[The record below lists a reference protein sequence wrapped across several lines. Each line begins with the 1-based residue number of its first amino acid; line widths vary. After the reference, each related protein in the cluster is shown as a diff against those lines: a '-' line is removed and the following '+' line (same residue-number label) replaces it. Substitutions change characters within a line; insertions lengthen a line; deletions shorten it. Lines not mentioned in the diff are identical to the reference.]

1 MLKQNPECILTVT
14 IFSGIGLP
22 PPAVRSRSKGDNSLS
37 RRNRTTPKKAP
48 PSCSEHSVGPN
59 SSISSVPGNPS
70 SLSRSIYLEENESM
84 SSENP
89 SASQSLPS
97 AGCLFTQTTREESDQ
112 SSRVERRYMS
122 QTQTGPN
129 TQTICKFFVLSQIG

>member
-1 MLKQNPECILTVT
+1 MLKQNPERILTVT
-14 IFSGIGLP
+14 IFSVIGLP

-37 RRNRTTPKKAP
+37 RSNQTTPKTAP

-59 SSISSVPGNPS
+59 SSVSSVPGNPS
-70 SLSRSIYLEENESM
+70 SLSRSIDLEENESM

-89 SASQSLPS
+89 SASQSLPF

-122 QTQTGPN
+122 QTQTGSN